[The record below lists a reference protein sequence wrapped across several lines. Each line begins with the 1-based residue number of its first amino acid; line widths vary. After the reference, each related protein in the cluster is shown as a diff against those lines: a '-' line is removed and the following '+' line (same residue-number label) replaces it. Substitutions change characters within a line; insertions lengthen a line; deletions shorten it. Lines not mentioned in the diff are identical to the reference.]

1 MAGLFD
7 IKTGTTVFGPKGCD
21 HCDGTGY
28 VGRIA
33 VAESIQIDAELKNM
47 IHEKASEQAIAKYA
61 FQHTLSIDEAGKD
74 LIISGITSA
83 EELIRINNQKDDA
96 SL

>member
-1 MAGLFD
+1 MAKLFN
-7 IKTGTTVFGPKGCD
+7 IKKGTTVFKPKGCD

-47 IHEKASEQAIAKYA
+47 IHEKASEQEIAKYA
-61 FQHTLSIDEAGKD
+61 FQNNLSMDEAGQD
-74 LIISGITSA
+74 LIVSGISSA
-83 EELIRINNQKDDA
+83 EELIRINNQKDDV

>member
-1 MAGLFD
+1 MAELFG
-7 IKTGTTVFGPKGCD
+7 IKAGTTVFDPKGCD

-33 VAESIQIDAELKNM
+33 VAESIQIDTELKNM
-47 IHEKASEQAIAKYA
+47 MHEAASEQEIAKYA
-61 FQHTLSIDEAGKD
+61 FQHNLSIDETGRD
-74 LIISGITSA
+74 LIIAGITSA

>member
-1 MAGLFD
+1 MQTRKS
-7 IKTGTTVFGPKGCD
+7 IIQY

-47 IHEKASEQAIAKYA
+47 IHEKASEQEIAKYA
-61 FQHTLSIDEAGKD
+61 FQNNLSMDEAGQD
-74 LIISGITSA
+74 LIVSGISSA
-83 EELIRINNQKDDA
+83 EELIRINNQKDDV